1 MPTYAYRCGSC
12 NLDFDKIL
20 PMSRFRDPQKCP
32 DCGAGP
38 AKKRITAGSG
48 FILRG
53 DGWAGK
59 NNRVRG
65 QMRKKNQRLDAKQK
79 DRTQSGSGGVRLTP
93 NVDGQRVE
101 SWSDATKLASSKG
114 KDTSGYEGLAR
125 KENNG

>member
-1 MPTYAYRCGSC
+1 
-12 NLDFDKIL
+12 
-20 PMSRFRDPQKCP
+20 
-32 DCGAGP
+32 
-38 AKKRITAGSG
+38 
-48 FILRG
+48 
-53 DGWAGK
+53 
-59 NNRVRG
+59 
-65 QMRKKNQRLDAKQK
+65 MRKKNQRLDAKQK